1 MLPVLPLNPA
11 ALAGSATKG
20 PAQLWTAGLPS
31 SAIRLLLLNP
41 FLPHPFTN
49 AITIPFPPTHL
60 DQLNTPAVEFPN
72 SHPFPMVILSSCPT
86 SGWGSTCC
94 FPQFPGAAA
103 CPVFTSSN
111 YWITGFGLIS
121 LFLLLPSLETA
132 LETHSSCRGG
142 WTSFQKRG
150 WVGKATMSAIF
161 PAKISQAAWK
171 HRLLWSL
178 FCN

>member
-86 SGWGSTCC
+86 SWMRINLLLSPVSWSCC
-94 FPQFPGAAA
+94 LPSFHLIQLL
-103 CPVFTSSN
+103 N
-111 YWITGFGLIS
+111 YWVWFDFS
-121 LFLLLPSLETA
+121 L
-132 LETHSSCRGG
+132 
-142 WTSFQKRG
+142 
-150 WVGKATMSAIF
+150 SA
-161 PAKISQAAWK
+161 PAKPGDSSGNTFLVQRRLNLFPKERLGWESHNECNFSSKNLTGCLKAQAAVE
-171 HRLLWSL
+171 LVL
-178 FCN
+178 